1 MVCPHCQLQP
11 PSRPDQRAALEV
23 CGFVVYSFWDSVMNG
38 YLREWINSL
47 PLKIYCLCLLWP
59 VPNSVFS
66 KNCFNKQSFKFVRR
80 QCMKDPFPYSWLPNS
95 FLYDKQWVYE
105 IKMCSCLMCFQ
116 LTLVGRCNL
125 TWQPISKS
133 FMGNE
138 TFMEMLNVLHCF
150 SLCHDAA
157 VWCSYN
163 HWQMRTKWMENVG
176 FFFVPALVILF
187 SHQIIHKRAGLQCTI
202 KLLNAFNF

>member
-1 MVCPHCQLQP
+1 
-11 PSRPDQRAALEV
+11 
-23 CGFVVYSFWDSVMNG
+23 
-38 YLREWINSL
+38 
-47 PLKIYCLCLLWP
+47 
-59 VPNSVFS
+59 
-66 KNCFNKQSFKFVRR
+66 
-80 QCMKDPFPYSWLPNS
+80 MKDPFPYSWLPNS

-157 VWCSYN
+157 V
-163 HWQMRTKWMENVG
+163 
-176 FFFVPALVILF
+176 
-187 SHQIIHKRAGLQCTI
+187 
-202 KLLNAFNF
+202 